1 MKVLTILLLL
11 LPCLAISQEKAEAVG
26 GSVTGIVKDSA
37 NDYALESVTVLVYKK
52 SDSTLLNYQLTNT
65 SGEFN
70 FQKLPLN
77 VPLLISLTSSG
88 YGSFSKTIKL
98 DSLQPSYNFGSI
110 QLGTNFKNLGEIVIE
125 AVLPIRMNGDTLEIN
140 PAAFKLDS
148 NAVVE
153 DMLRKVPGITLWGD
167 GTITVNGKQ
176 VTNVYVDGKP
186 FFGNDPSIATQNLP
200 KNAIEKIQVYTEE
213 DRTKTAAERTPS
225 DSLLT
230 MNIKLKED
238 KKRGYFGKGGAGIG
252 TDKRFEADFGLQAY
266 NKKTRLG
273 LGGATNNINKSV
285 EDLQSLLGE
294 TTFRS
299 FNPRNRYVANFGGRG
314 ISKIY
319 FLGANVQHSFLET
332 TNNQQTNQLT
342 FDVTGRGSLTNIFS
356 QSDAETSA
364 GGNSFFKSSQ
374 RSTLTENDAKTFAVN
389 YNKRDVDRDI
399 NVVASLADY
408 IARTSSGGGTITES
422 EDKGLVSESNESSEA
437 ETKNRSL
444 HLGANFLNKDSDER
458 NLKSFSLRF
467 NTTYSESENVRNTLS
482 DFESFE
488 NPSRNTSFNRLYNT
502 NSSNWNN
509 SMNVTYNALKRLLFG
524 SNNLWNIN
532 IRLTNNL
539 SVNQSDLRYN
549 VSDFDS
555 VGKLFTPNTAITNL
569 HKHNRVSEDPA
580 LNLSKSFTKRLSNR
594 YTRVITIS
602 TNLGAQ
608 FLWEKD
614 QSNFSKR
621 NLSRDFSFFTPST
634 NLSYYYQKANGYNIN
649 ANISH
654 NKNYSIPGLDQL
666 FPIIDSANLY
676 SFNYGNAF
684 LAPSGINN
692 FGFNFRYDRG
702 NNRNRKADIN
712 FGLNGNLGF
721 VKDDIADSSF
731 YDDLGRKN
739 IYLINIDGRR
749 NWNVGGNINTSIRL
763 NKKNVLQ
770 FSYNGS
776 INNSQSPNYIDDI
789 FSVSRSQNINNTL
802 RIYLALG
809 EIVNFSVSQGVNMS
823 NSIQTG
829 ANLRSFKNTNYI
841 TGANINLQYPKDLTF
856 SNTLNYVKNNTTN
869 QSSALWNAFISYRFF
884 KAKQL
889 EAKLSAMDILRQN
902 QNINIGSSNNT
913 VTTTVTNGLQ
923 QFYMLTI
930 SYFPR
935 KFGGATG
942 GRRTGGNGAGS
953 RPAAGRNRL

>member
-1 MKVLTILLLL
+1 MKFLTILLLL
-11 LPCLAISQEKAEAVG
+11 LPFVAISQEKADAAG

-52 SDSTLLNYQLTNT
+52 SDSTLLNYQLTNS

-77 VPLLISLTSSG
+77 VSLLISLTSSG
-88 YGSFSKTIKL
+88 YASFSKTIKL
-98 DSLQPSYNFGSI
+98 DSANTSFSFGTI
-110 QLGTNFKNLGEIVIE
+110 QLSTNFKNLGEIVIE

-167 GTITVNGKQ
+167 GTVTVNGKK

-186 FFGNDPSIATQNLP
+186 FFGNDPAIATQNLP

-213 DRTKTAAERTPS
+213 DRTKTAAERTPA

-273 LGGATNNINKSV
+273 LGGAMNNINKSV
-285 EDLQSLLGE
+285 DDLQSLLGE

-332 TNNQQTNQLT
+332 TNNQRTNQLT
-342 FDVTGRGSLTNIFS
+342 FDVTGRGSLTNLFS
-356 QSDAETSA
+356 QSDAVTSA
-364 GGNSFFKSSQ
+364 GGNSFFKSSP
-374 RSTLTENDAKTFAVN
+374 RNTVTENDSKTFAIN

-399 NVVASLADY
+399 NLVASFADFR
-408 IARTSSGGGTITES
+408 ARTNSEGGTITQS
-422 EDKGLVSESNESSEA
+422 EEKGMVSESKESSES
-437 ETKNRSL
+437 ESNNRSINL
-444 HLGANFLNKDSDER
+444 NANFLNKDSDER
-458 NLKSFSLRF
+458 NLKSFSVRY
-467 NTTYSESENVRNTLS
+467 NTTYSENENVRNTLS
-482 DFESFE
+482 DFQSFE
-488 NPSRNTSFNRLYNT
+488 DPSRNTSFNRRYNT
-502 NSSNWNN
+502 NSSHWNN

-539 SVNQSDLRYN
+539 AVNQSDLAYN

-555 VGKLFTPNTAITNL
+555 VGKFFTPNTSITNL
-569 HKHNRVSEDPA
+569 HKHNRISEEPA

-594 YTRVITIS
+594 YFRTLTVS
-602 TNLGAQ
+602 TNLGGQ

-621 NLSRDFSFFTPST
+621 NLSRDFSFFTPSS
-634 NLSYYYQKANGYNIN
+634 NVNYYYQKVNGYNII
-649 ANISH
+649 ANITHS
-654 NKNYSIPGLDQL
+654 KNYSIPGLDQL

-676 SFNYGNAF
+676 SFNYGNAA
-684 LAPSGINN
+684 LSPSDVNN
-692 FGFNFRYDRG
+692 FGLNFSYNRG

-712 FGLNGNLGF
+712 FGLNGNIGF
-721 VKDDIADSSF
+721 VNNDIADSSF

-749 NWNVGGNINTSIRL
+749 NWNIGGNFSTSLRL
-763 NKKNVLQ
+763 KKNVLQ
-770 FSYNGS
+770 FTYNGS

-789 FSVSRSQNINNTL
+789 FSISRSQNINNSL
-802 RIYLALG
+802 RIYFAVG
-809 EIVNFSVSQGVNMS
+809 EIVNFSISQGVNMS

-829 ANLRSFKNTNYI
+829 ANLRSFKNTNYV

-856 SNTLNYVKNNTTN
+856 SNTLNYVKNNTTS

-913 VTTTVTNGLQ
+913 ITTTVTNGLQ

-935 KFGGATG
+935 KFGGATS
-942 GRRTGGNGAGS
+942 GRRPANGAGN
-953 RPAAGRNRL
+953 RPPAGRNR

>member
-1 MKVLTILLLL
+1 MKFITILLFL
-11 LPCLAISQEKAEAVG
+11 LPCLAISQEKTSVVG
-26 GSVTGIVKDSA
+26 GTVMGIVKDSA
-37 NDYALESVTVLVYKK
+37 NDYVLESVTVLVYKK

-77 VPLLISLTSSG
+77 VSLLISLTSSG

-98 DSLQPSYNFGSI
+98 DSVNASYNFGTI

-167 GTITVNGKQ
+167 GTVTVNGKQ

-186 FFGNDPSIATQNLP
+186 FFGNDPAIATQNLP

-213 DRTKTAAERTPS
+213 DRTKTAAERTAS

-273 LGGATNNINKSV
+273 LGGAINNINKSV
-285 EDLQSLLGE
+285 ENLQSLLGE

-314 ISKIY
+314 ISNTY

-374 RSTLTENDAKTFAVN
+374 RNTTTENDSKTFAVN

-399 NVVASLADY
+399 NVVASLADF
-408 IARTSSGGGTITES
+408 ISRTSSGGATITES

-467 NTTYSESENVRNTLS
+467 NATYSESENVRNTLS

-488 NPSRNTSFNRLYNT
+488 NPARNTSFNRLYNT

-532 IRLTNNL
+532 IRLTNNITV
-539 SVNQSDLRYN
+539 SQSDLRYN

-555 VGKLFTPNTAITNL
+555 VGKFFTPNTSITNL
-569 HKHNRVSEDPA
+569 HKHNRVSEEPA

-594 YTRVITIS
+594 YTRAITIS
-602 TNLGAQ
+602 TNLGGQ

-621 NLSRDFSFFTPST
+621 NLNRNFSFFTPNTSL
-634 NLSYYYQKANGYNIN
+634 NYYYQKANGYNIN
-649 ANISH
+649 AAISH

-684 LAPSGINN
+684 LNPYSSNN
-692 FGFNFRYDRG
+692 FGVNFTYNRG
-702 NNRNRKADIN
+702 NNRNKKADIN
-712 FGLNGNLGF
+712 FGLNGNVGI

-739 IYLINIDGRR
+739 VYLINIDGRR
-749 NWNVGGNINTSIRL
+749 NWNIGGNINTSIRL

-789 FSVSRSQNINNTL
+789 FSVSRSQNINNSL
-802 RIYLALG
+802 RIYFALG

-829 ANLRSFKNTNYI
+829 ANLRSFKNTNYV
-841 TGANINLQYPKDLTF
+841 TGANINLQYPKDMTF
-856 SNTLNYVKNNTTN
+856 SNTLNYVKNNNTN

-884 KAKQL
+884 KGKQL
-889 EAKLSAMDILRQN
+889 EAKFSAMDILRQN

-913 VTTTVTNGLQ
+913 ITTTVTNGLQ

-935 KFGGATG
+935 NFGGATG
-942 GRRTGGNGAGS
+942 GRRNGGNGAGG

>member
-1 MKVLTILLLL
+1 MKLITILLLL
-11 LPCLAISQEKAEAVG
+11 LPCLAISQGKADAAG

-37 NDYALESVTVLVYKK
+37 NDYALEAVTVLVYKK

-98 DSLQPSYNFGSI
+98 DSTNSTFNFGII

-167 GTITVNGKQ
+167 GTVTVNGKK

-186 FFGNDPSIATQNLP
+186 FFGNDPAIATQNLP

-213 DRTKTAAERTPS
+213 DRTKTAAERTPA

-273 LGGATNNINKSV
+273 LGGAMNNINKSV
-285 EDLQSLLGE
+285 DDLQSLLGE

-319 FLGANVQHSFLET
+319 FLGANVQHSFIET
-332 TNNQQTNQLT
+332 TNNQRTNQLT
-342 FDVTGRGSLTNIFS
+342 FDVTGRGTLTNLFT
-356 QSDAETSA
+356 QSDAVTSA
-364 GGNSFFKSSQ
+364 GGNSFFKSSP
-374 RSTLTENDAKTFAVN
+374 RKTVTENDGRTFAIN

-399 NVVASLADY
+399 NIAASFADFH
-408 IARTSSGGGTITES
+408 ARTSSEGGTITQS
-422 EDKGLVSESNESSEA
+422 EEKGMVSESKESSES
-437 ETKNRSL
+437 ESNNRNINLS
-444 HLGANFLNKDSDER
+444 ANFLNKDSDER
-458 NLKSFSLRF
+458 NLKSFSLRY
-467 NTTYSESENVRNTLS
+467 NTTYNENENIRNTLS
-482 DFESFE
+482 DFQSFE
-488 NPSRNTSFNRLYNT
+488 DPTRNTSFNRLYNT
-502 NSSNWNN
+502 YSSSWNN
-509 SMNVTYNALKRLLFG
+509 SVNVTYNALKRLLFG

-539 SVNQSDLRYN
+539 AVNQSDLAYN

-555 VGKLFTPNTAITNL
+555 VGKFFTPNTSITNL
-569 HKHNRVSEDPA
+569 HKHNRVSEEPA
-580 LNLSKSFTKRLSNR
+580 LNLSKSFAKRLSNR
-594 YTRVITIS
+594 YFRTIVVS

-634 NLSYYYQKANGYNIN
+634 NLTYYYQKVNGYNLN
-649 ANISH
+649 ANLSH
-654 NKNYSIPGLDQL
+654 SKNYSIPGLDQL

-684 LAPSGINN
+684 LRPSSVNN
-692 FGFNFRYDRG
+692 FRFNLSYNRG
-702 NNRNRKADIN
+702 NNRNKKADIN
-712 FGLNGNLGF
+712 FGVNGNLGF
-721 VKDDIADSSF
+721 VNDDIADSSF

-739 IYLINIDGRR
+739 VYLINIDGRR
-749 NWNVGGNINTSIRL
+749 NWNIGGNFSTSLRL
-763 NKKNVLQ
+763 KKNVLQ
-770 FSYNGS
+770 FTYNGS
-776 INNSQSPNYIDDI
+776 VNNSQAPNYIDDI
-789 FSVSRSQNINNTL
+789 FSVSRSQNINNSL
-802 RIYLALG
+802 RIYFAVG
-809 EIVNFSVSQGVNMS
+809 EIVNFSVSQGINMS

-841 TGANINLQYPKDLTF
+841 TGANINLLYPKDLTF

-913 VTTTVTNGLQ
+913 ITTTVTNGLQ

-942 GRRTGGNGAGS
+942 SRRPAANGG
-953 RPAAGRNRL
+953 RPAAGRNR